1 MMRAASTPLETLVDL
16 ARDARDQ
23 AGQALA
29 GERRSE
35 QQVAGQLESLGRY
48 RLEYAQR
55 LQQAMREGI
64 DPATMRNYQRF
75 LDSLDDA
82 LDRAR
87 QALAAQQQRV
97 GQRQVQWQQEQRKLS
112 SYDTL
117 VSRRAMEQNLQ
128 EQRRELRASDDLV
141 NARLIRER
149 HASHDT

>member
-1 MMRAASTPLETLVDL
+1 MRSAATPLDTLVDL

-82 LDRAR
+82 LARAR

-97 GQRQVQWQQEQRKLS
+97 GHSQAQWQQEQRKLS

-117 VSRRAMEQNLQ
+117 VSRRAMQQSLQ
-128 EQRRELRASDDLV
+128 EQRRDLRANDDLV
-141 NARLIRER
+141 NGRLIRER
-149 HASHDT
+149 LASSEP

>member
-1 MMRAASTPLETLVDL
+1 MRSASTPLETLVDL

-29 GERRSE
+29 GERASE
-35 QQVAGQLESLGRY
+35 RQVAGQLESLGRY

-55 LQQAMREGI
+55 LQQAMHEGI
-64 DPATMRNYQRF
+64 DPATMRNYQQF

-82 LDRAR
+82 LARAR

-97 GQRQVQWQQEQRKLS
+97 GHSQAQWQQEQRKLS

-117 VSRRAMEQNLQ
+117 VSRRAMQQSLQ
-128 EQRRELRASDDLV
+128 EQRRELRTSDDLV
-141 NARLIRER
+141 NGRLVRER
-149 HASHDT
+149 YASSEP